1 MTGKLKDL
9 TINRDGTQNITV
21 TVDAD
26 FREEFDELFDKEITV
41 DIKKFS
47 KKRSLNANAYA
58 WVLIDKI
65 SEKTGINQT
74 EVYRSAIREIGGIA
88 DYYGMKESVY
98 ETFCDIWTAGHLGRQ
113 VEIIPGSAKPGWI
126 NVKAWKGS
134 SDFDSAQMARFIDS
148 LIQDAEALGIVTIT
162 PKEQKRLIEQ
172 WGAKVAK
179 RTGAA

>member
-26 FREEFDELFDKEITV
+26 FREEFDELFNKEITV

-47 KKRSLNANAYA
+47 KKRSLDANAYA

-65 SEKTGINQT
+65 AERTKIKKS
-74 EVYRSAIREIGGIA
+74 EVYRNAIREIGGVSYTVCATDQAA
-88 DYYGMKESVY
+88 DTLCSNWSSMGMGWQAEKTKSKLPGCTNVILWYGSSVY
-98 ETFCDIWTAGHLGRQ
+98 
-113 VEIIPGSAKPGWI
+113 
-126 NVKAWKGS
+126 NS
-134 SDFDSAQMARFIDS
+134 SQMASLIDS

-162 PKEQKRLIEQ
+162 PKEQERLIEQ
-172 WGAKVAK
+172 WGTKVAK